1 MMVIGIDLGTT
12 NSAVAYVDG
21 EEARIIPN
29 DRGARLTPSVVS
41 ITEKGEILV
50 GESAKNQA
58 VVHADRTVSH
68 VKRRMGEAAYLNL
81 GSRRLLPEEIS
92 AEVLRKLKRDAE
104 QYLGLDVA
112 QAVVTVPAN
121 FGEAQRKA
129 TIEAGRLAGL
139 EVLRILN
146 EPTAAALSYAWRRP
160 EAERLIVYDLGGG
173 TFDVTCLQKNETEYL
188 VRSSCGENKL
198 GGLDFDSLLRDV
210 LLKHFEQEYGFVASS
225 SSLVLQQI
233 SEMVERAKIELSS
246 RESAVIALPFM
257 GTGGQP
263 LHLSYEAHRDV
274 FDKLITPMIERTLA
288 LTAQAIEESGFSTVD
303 ALVLAGGS
311 SRIPLVHR
319 RLGELL
325 GLRPGGGVNPD
336 EVVALG
342 AALYGNMLA
351 EEQRFNGNRHRQL
364 RDVTSYTLG
373 VEIDNGKVAHL
384 VRRNT
389 PLPVDTRRTVT
400 TLADMQESVEV
411 HVLQGE
417 GRDVA
422 SNRSLGRFMLSG
434 ITPARRGAARIEV
447 SFVID
452 EDGIVRVAAV
462 DTKSGRREHVTVR
475 PIKDEQQGDTRTV
488 SQRVDSLSRRIRA
501 DLEELVVSQELLDD
515 IQELLQYSDKV
526 VSGNDESSLREA
538 EIALES
544 IVEELIAIR
553 EDIEDTD
560 LEHA

>member
-12 NSAVAYVDG
+12 NSAVGYVDG
-21 EEARIIPN
+21 DEARIIPN
-29 DRGARLTPSVVS
+29 DRGARLTPSVVA

-50 GESAKNQA
+50 GDSAKNQA
-58 VVHADRTVSH
+58 VIHSERTLSH
-68 VKRRMGEAAYLNL
+68 VKRRMGEAVHLRL
-81 GSRRLLPEEIS
+81 GARRLLPEEVSSEI
-92 AEVLRKLKRDAE
+92 LRKLKTDAE
-104 QYLGLDVA
+104 TYLGTEVKK
-112 QAVVTVPAN
+112 AVITVPAN
-121 FGEAQRKA
+121 FGDAQRKA

-146 EPTAAALSYAWRRP
+146 EPTAAALSYAWRHP
-160 EAERLIVYDLGGG
+160 DAERLAVYDLGGG
-173 TFDVTCLQKNETEYL
+173 TFDVTCLQKNGTDYQ
-188 VRSSCGENKL
+188 VRSSCGENQL
-198 GGLDFDSLLRDV
+198 GGLDFDSLLREE
-210 LLKHFEQEYGFVASS
+210 LLKHFESEYGFVALSD
-225 SSLVLQQI
+225 SLVLQQI

-246 RESAVIALPFM
+246 RESAAIALPFM

-263 LHLSYEAHRDV
+263 LHLSYEARRDR
-274 FDKLITPMIERTLA
+274 FDQLIEPMIERTFA
-288 LTAQAIEESGFSTVD
+288 LTLQAIEESGFSKVD

-325 GLRPGGGVNPD
+325 GLKPSGGVNPD

-342 AALYGNMLA
+342 AALYGSMLA
-351 EEQRFNGNRHRQL
+351 EGQRFNGSGRRRL

-389 PLPVDTRRTVT
+389 PLPVDARRIVT
-400 TLADMQESVEV
+400 TVADMQESVEV

-417 GRDVA
+417 GPDVQ

-447 SFVID
+447 SFLID

-475 PIKDEQQGDTRTV
+475 PVKDEQQEDARAI
-488 SQRVDSLSRRIRA
+488 SHRLESLSLRIRS
-501 DLEELVVSQELLDD
+501 DIEELSVPHELLSD

-526 VSGNDESSLREA
+526 RASGEESALREA

-544 IVEELIAIR
+544 IIEELISIR
-553 EDIEDTD
+553 EDLEGSSR
-560 LEHA
+560 EHA

>member
-1 MMVIGIDLGTT
+1 MIVIGIDLGTT
-12 NSAVAYVDG
+12 NSAVGYVDG
-21 EEARIIPN
+21 DEARIIPN

-41 ITEKGEILV
+41 ITAAGEILV
-50 GESAKNQA
+50 GDSAKNQA

-68 VKRRMGEAAYLNL
+68 VKRCMGEATHLHL
-81 GSRRLLPEEIS
+81 GSRRLLPEEVS
-92 AEVLRKLKRDAE
+92 AEILRKLKKDAE
-104 QYLGLDVA
+104 IYLGNEVGK
-112 QAVVTVPAN
+112 AVITVPAN

-146 EPTAAALSYAWRRP
+146 EPTAAALSYAWRHP
-160 EAERLIVYDLGGG
+160 EAKRLTVYDLGGG
-173 TFDVTCLQKNETEYL
+173 TFDVTCLEKTDTEYL

-198 GGLDFDSLLRDV
+198 GGLDFDSLLRDE
-210 LLKHFEQEYGFVASS
+210 LLKHFEKEYGFVASTDS
-225 SSLVLQQI
+225 IVLQQL

-246 RESAVIALPFM
+246 RESAAIALPFM

-263 LHLSYEAHRDV
+263 LHLSYEARRDI
-274 FDKLITPMIERTLA
+274 FDQLIAPMIERSLK
-288 LTAQAIEESGFSTVD
+288 LTVQAIKESGFSRVD

-311 SRIPLVHR
+311 SRIPLVQR

-325 GLRPGGGVNPD
+325 GLKPSGGVNPD

-351 EEQRFNGNRHRQL
+351 DEQRHSGNGRRGL

-373 VEIDNGKVAHL
+373 VEIDAGKVAHL

-389 PLPVDTRRTVT
+389 PLPVDARRIVT
-400 TLADMQESVEV
+400 TVADMQESVEV

-417 GRDVA
+417 GPDVT

-447 SFVID
+447 SFLID
-452 EDGIVRVAAV
+452 EDGIVRVSAV

-475 PIKDEQQGDTRTV
+475 PVKDEQQDDAHSISDRLE
-488 SQRVDSLSRRIRA
+488 SLSRRIRSEMK
-501 DLEELVVSQELLDD
+501 DLVVPQELLED
-515 IQELLQYSDKV
+515 IQDLLLYSDKV
-526 VSGNDESSLREA
+526 RSSGEESALREA

-544 IVEELIAIR
+544 IIEELISIR
-553 EDIEDTD
+553 EDIEDSSR
-560 LEHA
+560 EHA

>member
-1 MMVIGIDLGTT
+1 MVIGIDLGTT

-21 EEARIIPN
+21 DEARIIPN
-29 DRGARLTPSVVS
+29 DRGSRLTPSVVS

-58 VVHADRTVSH
+58 VVHADRTVSS
-68 VKRRMGEAAYLNL
+68 VKRRMGEATYINL
-81 GSRRLLPEEIS
+81 GPRQLLPEEVS

-104 QYLGLDVA
+104 RYLGLDVA
-112 QAVVTVPAN
+112 QAVITVPAN
-121 FGEAQRKA
+121 FGEAQRTA

-146 EPTAAALSYAWRRP
+146 EPTAAALSYAWNRP
-160 EAERLIVYDLGGG
+160 EAERLVVYDLGGG

-198 GGLDFDSLLRDV
+198 GGLDFDALLCDQ
-210 LLKHFEQEYGFVASS
+210 LLKHFEKEYGFVASRDA
-225 SSLVLQQI
+225 LVLQQI

-246 RESAVIALPFM
+246 RESVVIALPFM

-263 LHLSYEAHRDV
+263 LHLTYEAHRDL
-274 FDKLITPMIERTLA
+274 FNKLITPLIERTVA
-288 LTAQAIEESGFSTVD
+288 LTSQAIEESGFSAVD

-311 SRIPLVHR
+311 SRIPLVHT
-319 RLGELL
+319 RLGEFL
-325 GLRPGGGVNPD
+325 GHRPKGGVNPD

-351 EEQRFNGNRHRQL
+351 EEQQSNGNGQRRL

-373 VEIDNGKVAHL
+373 VEIDNGKVVHV

-389 PLPVDTRRTVT
+389 PLPVDARRTVT

-417 GRDVA
+417 GEDVA
-422 SNRSLGRFMLSG
+422 ANRSLGRFMLSG
-434 ITPARRGAARIEV
+434 IAPARRGAARIEV
-447 SFVID
+447 SFAID

-475 PIKDEQQGDTRTV
+475 PIKDEQYGDGRAI
-488 SQRVDSLSRRIRA
+488 SQRVESLARRIRA
-501 DLEELVVSQELLDD
+501 DIEELSVSQDFFDD
-515 IQELLQYSDKV
+515 IKELLQYSDKV
-526 VSGNDESSLREA
+526 LSAKDESALREA

-553 EDIEDTD
+553 EDSEDTD
-560 LEHA
+560 REHA